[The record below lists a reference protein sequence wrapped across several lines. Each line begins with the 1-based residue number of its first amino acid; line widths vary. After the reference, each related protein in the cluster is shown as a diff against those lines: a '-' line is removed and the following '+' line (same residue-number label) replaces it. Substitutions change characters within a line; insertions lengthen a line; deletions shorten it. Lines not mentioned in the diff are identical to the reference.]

1 MGEMVKNVMLN
12 LFQHLIESDAYET
25 LNRVQGDEKGGY
37 DTVSE
42 GEGRGGGRIC
52 EMFAKQIVQTEKD
65 MEFSLNQICD
75 QVLNRNP
82 RLAEM
87 VLVGIRTGGVFLTER
102 LRQKI
107 LQKKGIDLPTGII
120 DITLYRDDWTKLSQ
134 TPEVKK
140 AEIHFSIEDK
150 HVLLVDDVLFT
161 GRTIRAAIDALLDL
175 GRPRSVELAVL
186 IDRGHRELPIQ
197 ADYVGKMLETSRQ
210 DSVNVE
216 LKELAGVD
224 QVVIERGKYPTP

>member
-1 MGEMVKNVMLN
+1 ML
-12 LFQHLIESDAYET
+12 S
-25 LNRVQGDEKGGY
+25 
-37 DTVSE
+37 
-42 GEGRGGGRIC
+42 
-52 EMFAKQIVQTEKD
+52 KQIVQTEKD
-65 MEFSLNQICD
+65 IEVSLNQICD
-75 QVLNRNP
+75 QVLKRNP
-82 RLAEM
+82 WLSGM
-87 VLVGIRTGGVFLTER
+87 VLVGIRTGGVFLAER
-102 LRQKI
+102 LRQKL

-120 DITLYRDDWTKLSQ
+120 DITLYRDDWTRLSE

-175 GRPRSVELAVL
+175 GRPRRVELAVL
-186 IDRGHRELPIQ
+186 VDRGHRELPIQ

-210 DSVNVE
+210 DSINVE

-224 QVVIERGKYPTP
+224 QVVIERGKYPLVSSE